1 MRHIFQALARI
12 VRNRTWEREC
22 QNDGSGSSVTS
33 VVFPVTLVS
42 RNRKIIGVRM
52 FVLDLS
58 QVWSGRVSHSLQ
70 ESPLSCTGATTAGK
84 FALASLEMERVVPVN
99 VPISV
104 DQLSNTPVRGGLL
117 SEWWCFDCMLHLAFF
132 FTELFENVAFL
143 MVVALSEEPP
153 TLLPWLRP
161 TLLMPTPPQLVML
174 ETKLFSVFDRI
185 LSCFPKLFL
194 LMWFLVLLLS
204 S

>member
-1 MRHIFQALARI
+1 M
-12 VRNRTWEREC
+12 VWE
-22 QNDGSGSSVTS
+22 SVTLS
-33 VVFPVTLVS
+33 A
-42 RNRKIIGVRM
+42 RKPAQ
-52 FVLDLS
+52 LH
-58 QVWSGRVSHSLQ
+58 WSNNSGEVCL
-70 ESPLSCTGATTAGK
+70 K
-84 FALASLEMERVVPVN
+84 LASLEMERVVPVN

-161 TLLMPTPPQLVML
+161 TLLMPTPPQLVMV
-174 ETKLFSVFDRI
+174 ETKLISVFDSI
-185 LSCFPKLFL
+185 LPCFP
-194 LMWFLVLLLS
+194 
-204 S
+204 